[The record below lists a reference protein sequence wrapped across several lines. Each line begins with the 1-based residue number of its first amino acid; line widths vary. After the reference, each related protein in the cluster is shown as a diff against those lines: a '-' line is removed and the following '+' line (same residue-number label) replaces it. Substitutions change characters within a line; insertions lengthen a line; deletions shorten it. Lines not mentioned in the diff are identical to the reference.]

1 MTPLPLEWSYNP
13 WRDRPGRAAV
23 ALVASLLCC
32 ALAVTLRLPTVPTLL
47 LCVVSVATL
56 AAGFLPVRCRVDEA
70 GVIRRSGWLAE
81 RRAWDQ
87 LRRAVRRPDGVWLS
101 PYRSR
106 HWLDPYRALYLPFPD
121 GASAPSCETLDRIL
135 ASHGL

>member
-1 MTPLPLEWSYNP
+1 MTLAPLEWSYNP

-23 ALVASLLCC
+23 ALSAALGCC
-32 ALAVTLRLPTVPTLL
+32 VIAVSLRLPAVPTLL
-47 LCVVSVATL
+47 LCVVCVATL
-56 AAGFLPVRCRVDEA
+56 AAGFLPVRCRLDDG
-70 GVIRRSGWLAE
+70 GVVRRSAWVSE

-87 LRRAVRRPDGVWLS
+87 LRRAVKRPDGVWLS

-121 GASAPSCETLDRIL
+121 GAAAPPAETLDRIL